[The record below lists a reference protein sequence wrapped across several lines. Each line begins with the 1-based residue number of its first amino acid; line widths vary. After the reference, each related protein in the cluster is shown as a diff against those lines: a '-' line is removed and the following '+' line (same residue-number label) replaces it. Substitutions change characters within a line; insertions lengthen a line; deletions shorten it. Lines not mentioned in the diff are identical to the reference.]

1 MGLADIFH
9 RTTPQEKLRKY
20 KRALEKTTRELDRE
34 RNKLVQ
40 QEKRI
45 VIDMKKMAKQNEMD
59 ALTIMAR
66 DLVRT
71 RKYNQKIYRMRTQIQ
86 GASLKIQTMSST
98 TQMAT
103 AMKGVAKAMKSIN
116 KNLNIPEMQRIMREF
131 EKENDLL
138 DMKDD
143 MINDVID
150 NVMDDEDVEEETEQ
164 EIQKVIDEVG
174 IELRQIGV
182 KKGDLQAKP
191 TEEEVE
197 EDKELDARLAALKSS
212 MK

>member
-1 MGLADIFH
+1 MGFMDFFH
-9 RTTPQEKLRKY
+9 RMTPQEKLRKY
-20 KRALEKTTRELDRE
+20 KRTLDRTSRDLE
-34 RNKLVQ
+34 RERSKLIA
-40 QEKRI
+40 QEKRLI
-45 VIDMKKMAKQNEMD
+45 IDMKKMAKQSEMD

-71 RKYNQKIYRMRTQIQ
+71 RKYNQKIYRMRTQLQ
-86 GASLKIQTMSST
+86 GITLKIQTMSST

-103 AMKGVAKAMKSIN
+103 AMKGVSKAMKSIN

-138 DMKDD
+138 DMKDE
-143 MINDVID
+143 MVTDVID
-150 NVMDDEDVEEETEQ
+150 NVMDEEDVEEETEQ

-174 IELRQIGV
+174 IDLRNMGV

-191 TEEEVE
+191 TEEEIE